1 MGGALQTDG
10 IPSFLLYIL
19 LCVVSL
25 VMVKDLPFPLPL
37 PEELVI
43 SNGEMSTQPEG
54 NLL

>member
-19 LCVVSL
+19 LRVVSL

-37 PEELVI
+37 PELVI

>member
-1 MGGALQTDG
+1 MVL
-10 IPSFLLYIL
+10 PSFLLYIFL
-19 LCVVSL
+19 RGVSV
-25 VMVKDLPFPLPL
+25 VMVKDLPFPLLL